1 MRPKKRKLLKTV
13 MSQVLLEKSAR
24 QSLEIKSLEIRKT
37 ELLVPKRRG
46 QDLLASAV
54 TNLPTVSPIL

>member
-1 MRPKKRKLLKTV
+1 

-24 QSLEIKSLEIRKT
+24 QSLEIKILEIRKT
-37 ELLVPKRRG
+37 EHLVPKRRG